1 MLLCPP
7 YSAISVE
14 LYYIFATVWGREAYT
29 LYGILFLV
37 FVILIS
43 VTACISVALTY
54 HQLSS
59 EDYRWW
65 WKSIFSSGLVGIKS
79 CMPYVCN
86 VSRDMLHTIPLPLQV
101 NWFVC
106 VCLLVVLLLQAFPHV
121 WLPTDGRVF
130 WLHHPRVLHLLPDDG
145 YRLFLYVTEVCQIHL
160 PEHQDGL
167 IYIPT
172 TYQPCIL
179 L

>member
-1 MLLCPP
+1 MFCNLLSVMWHHVITLISRCVTVSPYLVIVCVITSPYTVSSYPP

-65 WKSIFSSGLVGIKS
+65 WKSIFSSG
-79 CMPYVCN
+79 
-86 VSRDMLHTIPLPLQV
+86 
-101 NWFVC
+101 
-106 VCLLVVLLLQAFPHV
+106 
-121 WLPTDGRVF
+121 
-130 WLHHPRVLHLLPDDG
+130 
-145 YRLFLYVTEVCQIHL
+145 
-160 PEHQDGL
+160 
-167 IYIPT
+167 
-172 TYQPCIL
+172 
-179 L
+179 